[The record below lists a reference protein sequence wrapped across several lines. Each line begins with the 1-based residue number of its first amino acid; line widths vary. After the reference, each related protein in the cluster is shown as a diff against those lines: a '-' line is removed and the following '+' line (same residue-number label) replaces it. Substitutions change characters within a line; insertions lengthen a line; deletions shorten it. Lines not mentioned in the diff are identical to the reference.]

1 MVFVLDYIIIIIL
14 LYYHFFYLG
23 TVSILLGPRPK
34 DTIPTGFSK
43 FSQWPMMSV
52 HFWGEPVVSPTF
64 GGVWTLTIK
73 NSGSRPCILN
83 DWGLTFHGTSED
95 PQPGVSIRPVFM
107 VINKIQHINS
117 LNTN

>member
-1 MVFVLDYIIIIIL
+1 M
-14 LYYHFFYLG
+14 FYFGLG

-117 LNTN
+117 LNAS